1 MWAMGTVKVVDRD
14 QMAETVQKSRI
25 VSDDDNLEESLLEEF
40 NLRLK
45 NCMNQEEPTKNGDE
59 AEEMYENVDVDVD
72 PKPKTAS
79 EVFIQSE
86 IEHYYDE
93 PRKITN
99 GELPQSSQQPPQPEP
114 QQQQQQQEEVAVV
127 EEAAAEEE
135 ENIYENVKTDQNTPT
150 INLDEET
157 YETVQENV
165 YETIDEENKSSVKDR
180 MFLSTDDASCLLF
193 TQTVTSPMLTP
204 SEENID
210 FLKGFSN
217 ESANTS
223 DDSDSSKKLVIDEDA
238 IVTDLDDKEV
248 IYENVTSDG
257 TVREQEVIY
266 ENLKLEPEPPKLENE
281 TVNLEVETLKSEP
294 ETVEE
299 DKEDVY
305 KNRES
310 LKEFETLER
319 DFDELIKLEERTKE
333 IELLD
338 EKVHE
343 TIPEDDETLELQ
355 KDIEKLEKTVASV
368 NVLVKSDFKEKY
380 SEYIHHN
387 RIETSQNYLGKY
399 SEVVSKNSKNIENRE
414 KDTETV
420 PEKIVQNLKSQFSKT
435 PEAKS
440 DKKKELSDVNN
451 LKNID
456 IMKQINKFEMQ
467 ESGDGLKEDNTVT
480 ETYSETTTT
489 TTTIEEVG
497 QIGDKGMKKK
507 KSKKSRKEEKENI
520 SVHDSDSEN
529 SDNLYNVNVKSLC
542 RSFGDLSKVDNE
554 TYLTTRNV
562 RQKYAER
569 GRAKSLNDVS
579 VNRTAKIIEGVFAG
593 VCVSALKSSFN
604 KFDALQKKNVLHVR
618 SSDSVG
624 AQDKF
629 SGAQSDA
636 TNNCKACSKTVFQ
649 MEQIKAEKAIWH
661 KNCFRC
667 TECSKQLNVDTYESH
682 EGNLYCKPHFKSLFA
697 PKVVEEDDSV
707 PRPRKNELII
717 RENQPEELPPD
728 VVRASDKPDLGLEE
742 LHSLNVKERFQVFE
756 HHQTESQEVERE
768 PVNVKRSPSILSK
781 LARFQAKGMDVG
793 VADDSL
799 NGVPI
804 EESSSEGEEECDGEE
819 VEGEDADLVR
829 AKRVQK
835 EKPFHFTG
843 MSDVKNRWEKGDQ
856 NGRDERREERKQ
868 EIQNIRNRLF
878 MGKQGKMKE
887 MYQQAVMESESTVK
901 KTSEKIDFDAKSI
914 KDKFEKGEVLK
925 DNLEKERDEEEEVYE
940 SEISKKSRSLFL
952 ELDANASKPPQISP
966 VTPPRVE
973 IRKAREAYLNKVS
986 NEDTVKSTE
995 TVDDVQVKT
1004 ADIQQRFKFFE
1015 TYKEPE
1021 KEKRQ
1026 FRITPPREGQIK
1038 APTPEREV
1046 YRDPDVV
1053 RAEEYVEDSVIAQ
1066 ETHTATKM
1074 LNKFRQMEE
1083 NLSKEPQPQG
1093 PKPLKRFTP
1102 PPEPARVES
1111 SSEGE
1116 SGSEEEDEEQETV
1129 DNCVSQDLLEAQKAA
1144 RAKQLRAKFEKWE
1157 AQEIRKEQTNIIE
1170 EYGDESQVESTRS
1183 LRARFENMRDTS
1195 QEIKTTP
1202 KVKVN
1207 RFVESNN
1214 QDLCQRCKMKVYPLE
1229 KISVHGQVFHKNCFK
1244 CMECNCVLRMNSYTY
1259 NQGLLYCIPHFKRLF
1274 ISKGNYE
1281 SGFGLDQHKDKWS
1294 PSPNTATM
1302 A

>member
-520 SVHDSDSEN
+520 SV
-529 SDNLYNVNVKSLC
+529 
-542 RSFGDLSKVDNE
+542 
-554 TYLTTRNV
+554 
-562 RQKYAER
+562 
-569 GRAKSLNDVS
+569 
-579 VNRTAKIIEGVFAG
+579 
-593 VCVSALKSSFN
+593 KSSFN

-618 SSDSVG
+618 SSD
-624 AQDKF
+624 

>member
-467 ESGDGLKEDNTVT
+467 ESGDGLKED
-480 ETYSETTTT
+480 
-489 TTTIEEVG
+489 
-497 QIGDKGMKKK
+497 
-507 KSKKSRKEEKENI
+507 
-520 SVHDSDSEN
+520 
-529 SDNLYNVNVKSLC
+529 
-542 RSFGDLSKVDNE
+542 
-554 TYLTTRNV
+554 
-562 RQKYAER
+562 
-569 GRAKSLNDVS
+569 
-579 VNRTAKIIEGVFAG
+579 
-593 VCVSALKSSFN
+593 KSSFN